1 MIRDRGLEPASFGEV
16 LPWLAERC
24 RAGRVA
30 FLTGG
35 RLMDEDY
42 YALSKLAR
50 TVMGTNDLDHRR
62 AFHGGLA
69 EVVAATAVTD
79 RERSA
84 TYRDIERA
92 SVILVAGVDTEQE
105 VPILHLRIRKAAA
118 RGAKVF
124 VVHPRRTRLHDVAEH
139 LPTRPGHE
147 VFVLDRIREG
157 IQGDSFE
164 ARAAAALRDAGEE
177 GVVLAGERLAEHPLA
192 ADLALAVATK
202 TGSRFGYV
210 TRRANDRGALAGGV
224 HPSLLPGGR
233 RLGVAGE
240 RAEVEAVWG
249 PIMATEDGRD
259 TQGILQA
266 CADRRVDVLFVIG
279 ADPLRDHPDAA
290 LARRALANV
299 ATLVVQSVEVG
310 ELEPFA
316 SVFLPAAPAI
326 EKDGHLTDWEGRWQR
341 IRPVRDALGLSRP
354 DWEILAGLAA
364 AMGSDLGFQTL
375 EELHE
380 EMASLLA
387 PRDTPERPNVWAG
400 AGAPQWLDDLTLF
413 TYPLLVDE
421 GRLSDR
427 ADELKA
433 ALEDPAFAEMHPVDA
448 EKRGLVDGVGVR
460 LTTAAGVA
468 SVPLR
473 VTEHVAA
480 GSVFVPFNQPGLAA
494 NTLLSGRS
502 TAAVAVETVEAG
514 SGRATGVPDAV
525 LIEGPAA

>member
-1 MIRDRGLEPASFGEV
+1 M
-16 LPWLAERC
+16 
-24 RAGRVA
+24 
-30 FLTGG
+30 
-35 RLMDEDY
+35 
-42 YALSKLAR
+42 
-50 TVMGTNDLDHRR
+50 
-62 AFHGGLA
+62 
-69 EVVAATAVTD
+69 
-79 RERSA
+79 
-84 TYRDIERA
+84 
-92 SVILVAGVDTEQE
+92 
-105 VPILHLRIRKAAA
+105 
-118 RGAKVF
+118 
-124 VVHPRRTRLHDVAEH
+124 
-139 LPTRPGHE
+139 
-147 VFVLDRIREG
+147 
-157 IQGDSFE
+157 
-164 ARAAAALRDAGEE
+164 
-177 GVVLAGERLAEHPLA
+177 
-192 ADLALAVATK
+192 
-202 TGSRFGYV
+202 
-210 TRRANDRGALAGGV
+210 
-224 HPSLLPGGR
+224 
-233 RLGVAGE
+233 
-240 RAEVEAVWG
+240 
-249 PIMATEDGRD
+249 
-259 TQGILQA
+259 
-266 CADRRVDVLFVIG
+266 
-279 ADPLRDHPDAA
+279 
-290 LARRALANV
+290 
-299 ATLVVQSVEVG
+299 
-310 ELEPFA
+310 
-316 SVFLPAAPAI
+316 
-326 EKDGHLTDWEGRWQR
+326 
-341 IRPVRDALGLSRP
+341 RDALGLSRP